1 MPGPQPGCSSL
12 GLRGL
17 LLAAYHRALVSEAG
31 TPTQKSTSVLRPSA
45 AAAAAAWRALVLSE
59 REQVERLPNRPR
71 PEDFYGPVAESFKA
85 DPRRTT
91 DPLLDILR
99 AMVRPDETWLD
110 VGAGGGRY
118 RYPSPCWLAAS
129 SPSNPLPVCVVS
141 WSRPVESSASTTWI
155 CSTSVGL
162 APRSRRL
169 CVAVLFARAPISDFA
184 PLWPLVHSEERDQ
197 LPGLAELT
205 TLLFAKG
212 RLPETRLLTI
222 PLRTFPDLP
231 SLHAAARRP
240 LWVLEA
246 TEADGRLGEAVR
258 QLAVP
263 VEDGVA
269 LSTEPRK
276 LAVVTWS
283 SGSLSNQENA
293 APRLAL

>member
-1 MPGPQPGCSSL
+1 
-12 GLRGL
+12 
-17 LLAAYHRALVSEAG
+17 VSEAG

-118 RYPSPCWLAAS
+118 TLPIALLARRVFAVEPSAGMRGVMVEACREFGIDNVDLFDERWPCAS
-129 SPSNPLPVCVVS
+129 ATPI
-141 WSRPVESSASTTWI
+141 AD
-155 CSTSVGL
+155 VGFISQVGYDIPDFGAFL
-162 APRSRRL
+162 DQLEARSRRL

-184 PLWPLVHSEERDQ
+184 PLWPLVYSEERVL
-197 LPGLAELT
+197 LPGLAEFT

-212 RLPETRLLTI
+212 RLPETRLLTT
-222 PLRTFPDLP
+222 PPRTFPDLP

-240 LWVLEA
+240 L
-246 TEADGRLGEAVR
+246 
-258 QLAVP
+258 
-263 VEDGVA
+263 
-269 LSTEPRK
+269 
-276 LAVVTWS
+276 
-283 SGSLSNQENA
+283 
-293 APRLAL
+293 

>member
-1 MPGPQPGCSSL
+1 M
-12 GLRGL
+12 
-17 LLAAYHRALVSEAG
+17 SEVR
-31 TPTQKSTSVLRPSA
+31 TPTSESASVLRPSA
-45 AAAAAAWRALVLSE
+45 AAAAEAWRTIVVAE

-85 DPRRTT
+85 DPHRTN

-99 AMVRPDETWLD
+99 PMVRPDETWLD

-118 RYPSPCWLAAS
+118 TLPIALLARRVFAVEPSAGMRGVMVEACREFGIDNVDVFDERWPC
-129 SPSNPLPVCVVS
+129 
-141 WSRPVESSASTTWI
+141 ASTTPI
-155 CSTSVGL
+155 ADVGFISQVGYDIPEFDAFL
-162 APRSRRL
+162 DELEAHSRRL

-184 PLWPLVHSEERDQ
+184 PLWPLVHSQERVL
-197 LPGLAELT
+197 LPGLAEFSA
-205 TLLFAKG
+205 LLFAKG

-222 PLRTFPDLP
+222 PPRTFPDLP
-231 SLHAAARRP
+231 SLHAAVRRP

-246 TEADGRLGEAVR
+246 TEADRRLAQAVR

-263 VEDGVA
+263 VKDGVA

-283 SGSLSNQENA
+283 SAS
-293 APRLAL
+293 